1 MLSGHVGPVAT
12 QQNIDID
19 MRSAQNRLHPKYP
32 NAMVYRCLSSCSKNW
47 NGHFSGVPPVSDH
60 VMRRQWRWLFSPT
73 GEVAEWRAAASYHTR
88 LKGQAFCWGS
98 SRNTYPKMKHWT
110 PKKARINDDK
120 TSYPAQLNNIPP
132 YYFLCCIFTSPLVK
146 LPFTD
151 ENGYPFTIAMA
162 EKHRNCRFQSLEN
175 TISLD
180 GQC

>member
-1 MLSGHVGPVAT
+1 MFIIMFQKLKWPFF
-12 QQNIDID
+12 
-19 MRSAQNRLHPKYP
+19 
-32 NAMVYRCLSSCSKNW
+32 RC
-47 NGHFSGVPPVSDH
+47 PPVSDH
-60 VMRRQWRWLFSPT
+60 VMRRQWRWLFFPT

-88 LKGQAFCWGS
+88 LKGQVFCWGS